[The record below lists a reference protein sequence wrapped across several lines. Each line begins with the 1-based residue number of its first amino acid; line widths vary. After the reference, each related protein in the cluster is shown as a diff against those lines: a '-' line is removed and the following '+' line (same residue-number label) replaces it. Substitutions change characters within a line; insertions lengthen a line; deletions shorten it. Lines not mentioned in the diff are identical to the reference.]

1 MAGMTNELNQTYK
14 CKFCEREFARE
25 NTLSVH
31 VCEQKKRFQDKDSP
45 ASRIGLTNFKRFY
58 EMTQGSAKNK
68 TFDDFAT
75 SAYYKAFIKF
85 GHYCV
90 NARVVNAER
99 FADWLLKNNKRI
111 DYWGTDKLYEE
122 FLRYWVYKEPP
133 TEAMTRALQTGVDW
147 GYETGN
153 PTDDFLRYG
162 NSNKIC
168 YLITTGRV
176 TGWTIF
182 NCDSGHEFLEGLNE
196 EQLQMVYEFIDPE
209 RWNKK
214 LKDHPGDT
222 EYIKEMLK
230 QAGW

>member
-1 MAGMTNELNQTYK
+1 MAGMTSELKQTYK
-14 CKFCEREFARE
+14 CKYCDRSFSRE

-31 VCEQKKRFQDKDSP
+31 VCEQKKRYQDKDSP
-45 ASRIGLTNFKRFY
+45 ASRIGFTNFLRFY
-58 EMTQGSAKNK
+58 EMTQGSAKQK
-68 TFDDFAT
+68 TFDNFAT

-111 DYWGTDKLYEE
+111 DHWGSDKLYEE
-122 FLRYWVYKEPP
+122 FLRDWVYREPATDAMARALETGVAWAYDTTNP
-133 TEAMTRALQTGVDW
+133 TE
-147 GYETGN
+147 
-153 PTDDFLRYG
+153 DFLRYG

-168 YLITTGRV
+168 HFITTGRV

-182 NCDSGHEFLEGLNE
+182 NCDSGHEFLENLSQ
-196 EQLQMVYEFIDPE
+196 EQLEMVYDFIDPE
-209 RWNKK
+209 RWTKK
-214 LKDHPGDT
+214 LKDYPGDT
-222 EYIKEMLK
+222 EYVKEMLK